1 MKPDL
6 RDGGILA
13 QVGADEETTPL
24 GQQSGERK
32 FSVRFGR
39 QGGDAS
45 AVAGKVQD
53 RQAERQHGREVAL
66 R

>member
-1 MKPDL
+1 MVEFSLKFELMKKRRL
-6 RDGGILA
+6 WCSR
-13 QVGADEETTPL
+13 
-24 GQQSGERK
+24 QQSGERK